1 MGRRDTKLVKS
12 AGEHYVCAELARR
25 DWAGSLTRDGLA
37 RTDILAVHSERRTP
51 IEVQVK
57 AAGVAPSW
65 LVGAKGLLPAISER
79 EWFAM
84 VHLGDPAQKPRC
96 WVLPRDHLAAA
107 AWLTH
112 QAWLYDE
119 KAKPG
124 TRNAPVERARVEPDC
139 FSAYEDRW
147 DLLSLPTPEV
157 PVMLPEW
164 MRGAVAKYG
173 LREGHPWLEELPE
186 WASNCS
192 RNL

>member
-1 MGRRDTKLVKS
+1 VARRDTKLVKS
-12 AGEHYVCAELARR
+12 AGEHYVCAELARHE
-25 DWAGSLTRDGLA
+25 WAGSLTRDGLA
-37 RTDILAVHSERRTP
+37 RTDILAVHTETRTMV
-51 IEVQVK
+51 EVQVK
-57 AAGVAPSW
+57 AAGVAASW
-65 LVGAKGLLPAISER
+65 QVGAHALLPALSDN

-84 VHLGDPAQKPRC
+84 VHLGEPPQKPRC

-124 TRNAPVERARVEPDC
+124 TRNTPVERARVGPEA
-139 FSAYEDRW
+139 FSAYEDGW
-147 DLLSLPTPEV
+147 ELLNLPVPEV

-173 LREGHPWLEELPE
+173 LREGHRWLEALPE
-186 WASNCS
+186 WSTQFH
-192 RNL
+192 